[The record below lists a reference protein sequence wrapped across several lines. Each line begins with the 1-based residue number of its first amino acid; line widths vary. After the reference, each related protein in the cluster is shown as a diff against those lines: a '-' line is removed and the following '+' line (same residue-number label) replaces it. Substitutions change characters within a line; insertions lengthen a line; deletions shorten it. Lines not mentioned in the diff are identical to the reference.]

1 MSKKKVEQL
10 AGSPKKKGKKKWFVI
25 GAVVVVLLAAVIGGG
40 NDKADKKTSTPD
52 SSEASTA
59 EVQKVS
65 ADVAESDPVENAE
78 YKLEH
83 GDLVSAITNE
93 IDGKNV
99 LVVKA
104 KISSSYN
111 NSATVDQNYYNVE
124 DLIQN
129 QGCAEF
135 DEIQYWAVADMSD
148 GKESKVVSFTVGAEL
163 IKKIADKSIAANQ
176 LGDHVADLYI
186 LPSLAE

>member
-1 MSKKKVEQL
+1 M
-10 AGSPKKKGKKKWFVI
+10 VI
-25 GAVVVVLLAAVIGGG
+25 LLAAVIGGG
-40 NDKADKKTSTPD
+40 NDKDDKKTGTPD

-59 EVQKVS
+59 EVQKTSTAEVQKVS
-65 ADVAESDPVENAE
+65 ADAAESDPAENTE

-99 LVVKA
+99 LVIKA

-148 GKESKVVSFTVGAEL
+148 GKESKVVSFTVGSEL

>member
-52 SSEASTA
+52 SSEVSTA
-59 EVQKVS
+59 EAQKVS
-65 ADVAESDPVENAE
+65 ADAAESEPIESAE

-99 LVVKA
+99 LVIKA
-104 KISSSYN
+104 KISSSYS

-129 QGCAEF
+129 QGCSEF

-163 IKKIADKSIAANQ
+163 IKKIADKSVAANQ

-186 LPSLAE
+186 LPSLAK

>member
-1 MSKKKVEQL
+1 MSKKKVAQL
-10 AGSPKKKGKKKWFVI
+10 TGSPKKKGKKKWIVI
-25 GAVVVVLLAAVIGGG
+25 GVVVVVFLAAVIGGG
-40 NDKADKKTSTPD
+40 NDKAEKKAGTSGNA
-52 SSEASTA
+52 EASTA

-65 ADVAESDPVENAE
+65 TDAPESDLAESAE

-99 LVVKA
+99 LVIKA

-129 QGCAEF
+129 QGCADF

-148 GKESKVVSFTVGAEL
+148 GKESKVVSFTVSAEL
-163 IKKIADKSIAANQ
+163 IKKIADKSVAANQ